1 MNFFKR
7 AIKNVTRRKTKS
19 ILLAVTFF
27 LIGNLVIV
35 GLGINNAANNAKTL
49 TRMKMRAAVQ
59 MNVDYQSYYEQ
70 GDEIEDEEERME
82 YFNNAPKL
90 DKEIM
95 MQLIQDERVKAVNAL
110 VAQPVYSGNLDAIPM
125 NNQAD
130 EQYQEAEQADPDG
143 DMGGFRW
150 IPQDLGLYGNYFPDM
165 IEFSEKTYEMKEGR
179 FYTQEE
185 IDEAAPVVCITADL
199 AEHNN
204 LRIGDM
210 IEVKL
215 MSDSDAANS
224 TMYGSAEMLPED
236 YTLSLEVIG
245 IFVNHQQL
253 DPSDERF
260 DWMYRYES
268 PQNRLLVPATTI
280 NEKQYNMYK
289 KNFEM
294 WLANDP
300 EMKEEDMLSME
311 DYNVPGNVV
320 YLLND
325 PLVVDEFVED
335 YQDSLDE
342 FIILD
347 AHNET
352 FKKMARPLDT
362 LSLFSNIIVGIVI
375 INAVVII
382 TLITALT
389 LKNREYE
396 IGVLLSLGASKMKIV
411 AQFFVELT
419 LVALL
424 GFTLAVISG
433 SLVARQVGTS
443 VLNYQVDTENQY
455 AEEQNEHIY
464 YDNFYSGN
472 YFTEVS
478 QEELLSEYEVKISPL
493 IIGEIYVVGL
503 GVVFI
508 SILIPSFMIMRF
520 NPKKILMNQN

>member
-59 MNVDYQSYYEQ
+59 MTVDYQSYYEQ

-82 YFNNAPKL
+82 FYNNAPSL
-90 DKEIM
+90 NKEVIM
-95 MQLIQDERVKAVNAL
+95 SLTADERVKAVNA
-110 VAQPVYSGNLDAIPM
+110 VMPNPVYSGNIEAVPL
-125 NNQAD
+125 NNKAD
-130 EQYQEAEQADPDG
+130 EQYQESTTEEN

-150 IPQDLGLYGNYFPDM
+150 IPQDLGIYGNYFPDM
-165 IEFSEKTYEMKEGR
+165 IEFSEGTFVMKEGR

-185 IDEAAPVVCITADL
+185 IDDAAPVVVITTEL
-199 AEHNN
+199 AELNN
-204 LRIGDM
+204 LRVGDV
-210 IEVKL
+210 IEVKT
-215 MSDSDAANS
+215 MNDSDIAS
-224 TMYGSAEMLPED
+224 QEMYGNAVLEPED

-245 IFVNHQQL
+245 IYLNHQQL
-253 DPSDERF
+253 DPSDERY
-260 DWMYRYES
+260 DWMYRFEA
-268 PQNRLLVPATTI
+268 PQNKLLMPATTV
-280 NEKQYNMYK
+280 NELQYRVYE
-289 KNFEM
+289 KNYER
-294 WLANDP
+294 WVENDP
-300 EMKEEDMLSME
+300 EAFANQEKISYEKF
-311 DYNVPGNVV
+311 NVPSNVV

-325 PLVVDEFVED
+325 PLKVDSFVED
-335 YQDSLDE
+335 YKDTLGDY
-342 FIILD
+342 IVLD

-375 INAVVII
+375 VNAVVII

-424 GFTLAVISG
+424 GFTLAVLSG
-433 SLVARQVGTS
+433 SLIAKQVGAS
-443 VLNYQVDTENQY
+443 VLSYQVDTENQY
-455 AEEQNEHIY
+455 AEENNENMY
-464 YDNFYSGN
+464 YDSFYDGN
-472 YFTEVS
+472 YFTEVT
-478 QEELLSEYEVKISPL
+478 QEEMLSEYEVKISPL